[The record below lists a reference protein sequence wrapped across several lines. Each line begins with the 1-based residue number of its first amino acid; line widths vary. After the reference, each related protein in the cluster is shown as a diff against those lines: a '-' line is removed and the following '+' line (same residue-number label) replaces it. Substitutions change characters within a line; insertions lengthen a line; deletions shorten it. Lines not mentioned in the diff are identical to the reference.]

1 MKIQWPKNK
10 IQDPLSKKKRK
21 DKVMW
26 YEREWKK
33 KKKKVTMNTL
43 RLRFQHTWYR

>member
-33 KKKKVTMNTL
+33 KKN
-43 RLRFQHTWYR
+43 RSP